1 MVFEKGDRVM
11 ISDAALI
18 NPRIGHW
25 GRRFGT
31 VRKVLD
37 FYQQPAAYYMV
48 LWDGRKHPRPV
59 ESQNLMAEDRERPH
73 PTRIYTATEAVQLY
87 DIK

>member
-1 MVFEKGDRVM
+1 
-11 ISDAALI
+11 
-18 NPRIGHW
+18 
-25 GRRFGT
+25 
-31 VRKVLD
+31 
-37 FYQQPAAYYMV
+37 MV

-87 DIK
+87 NIK